1 MNLELFHG
9 LMDATG
15 PFASVT
21 VDETRRDPATSD
33 HIEARWREI
42 SHRLTQAGAPAEVVE
57 HLHDDAVAPTR
68 HGGERGRLLVADS
81 DGVLLSLDLP
91 RRVSQD
97 AVWGPIP
104 SLVPAVRAL
113 SASVPHLVVR
123 LDRAGA
129 DIVVATQVDAD
140 ADTTSVAGEHD
151 VLHRV
156 STGGTTERRFQARV
170 EDSWERNATAVADVL
185 DRLLRQYRPAMV
197 LVMGDEH
204 ATSYLEEHASAAL
217 RQLLVRIHTG
227 GRAEGTSDDAEK
239 AAIESA
245 LAAQR
250 AAVEGE
256 LVAQFAEQTGR
267 AEAATEGLE
276 PVIDVL
282 QRAQV
287 DELLLVDGRLRE
299 RTLWAGTGRLQLG
312 TSREAAAM
320 TGAEDPVEVP
330 AEAALVWAALSSR
343 AGVTL
348 LDPGQASPAD
358 GLGAVLRWVDEST
371 PRARVPSMPGHGGE

>member
-1 MNLELFHG
+1 
-9 LMDATG
+9 
-15 PFASVT
+15 
-21 VDETRRDPATSD
+21 
-33 HIEARWREI
+33 
-42 SHRLTQAGAPAEVVE
+42 
-57 HLHDDAVAPTR
+57 
-68 HGGERGRLLVADS
+68 
-81 DGVLLSLDLP
+81 
-91 RRVSQD
+91 
-97 AVWGPIP
+97 
-104 SLVPAVRAL
+104 
-113 SASVPHLVVR
+113 
-123 LDRAGA
+123 
-129 DIVVATQVDAD
+129 
-140 ADTTSVAGEHD
+140 
-151 VLHRV
+151 
-156 STGGTTERRFQARV
+156 
-170 EDSWERNATAVADVL
+170 
-185 DRLLRQYRPAMV
+185 
-197 LVMGDEH
+197 
-204 ATSYLEEHASAAL
+204 
-217 RQLLVRIHTG
+217 
-227 GRAEGTSDDAEK
+227 
-239 AAIESA
+239 
-245 LAAQR
+245 
-250 AAVEGE
+250 VEGE